1 MESCVHKRCGEGAI
15 IAIEDHVNGG
25 KGREGRLL
33 VLGDLVGNDTTP
45 EWVECSS
52 AEDIASTVG
61 IENEIIESQLWKS
74 SLFGAQNRALVI
86 STFWE
91 SQKRS
96 KIPALSEAAAAVWR
110 AAAAP
115 LDP

>member
-1 MESCVHKRCGEGAI
+1 LETCVNKCCGEGAI

-25 KGREGRLL
+25 EGREGRLL
-33 VLGDLVGNDTTP
+33 VFGDLVRNDTTP

-52 AEDIASTVG
+52 AEDIAPTVG
-61 IENEIIESQLWKS
+61 IESEIIEGELWKS
-74 SLFGAQNRALVI
+74 LVFSAINKSLVI

-96 KIPALSEAAAAVWR
+96 KIPALSEAEAAV
-110 AAAAP
+110 
-115 LDP
+115 